1 MMAAGQA
8 RAAGPIPAASTT
20 AAGKARDVS
29 LEDYRQHLTALTALV
44 EACAKARDTT
54 ACDPG
59 LVGPDERVPLGDGA
73 NAERRLVR
81 YGWLRVLFA
90 KAGEKDKPEPAS
102 KAGGGKGA
110 RGEESTQPAPRT
122 TPELLEDADRKSVV

>member
-73 NAERRLVR
+73 NAERRLGRLGGVR
-81 YGWLRVLFA
+81 GVFA
-90 KAGEKDKPEPAS
+90 KARGQG
-102 KAGGGKGA
+102 KAGA
-110 RGEESTQPAPRT
+110 
-122 TPELLEDADRKSVV
+122 